1 MGRYLIRRILQ
12 MIVVLLVI
20 SLITYAIFFL
30 MSPIDPAVLFAG
42 KVPQPQVVAA
52 IRKEFGLNK
61 PIYMQYLLFV
71 KHIFLGDQWGWP
83 GLGFSFQYRSSI
95 RTLLSQ
101 KLWISTQLAVGAAIL
116 WLSLGIPV
124 GIVSAIRRRTLI
136 DRTSMGLA
144 LFFVS
149 VPEFWLGLMF
159 LWIFW
164 YKLGIAS
171 GTGYVPFTTSPV
183 SWFNHMIMPWIVL
196 ALGYAAWYSRMTRA
210 GLITTLHEDYI
221 RTARA
226 KGVSE
231 RKIIFKHALRS
242 SLTPVVTMFGMDL
255 GALIGGAVIVEVVFN
270 LPGIGQWAVTS
281 AYDADLPAI
290 LAITLVT
297 TFAITIANLFVDIAY
312 VYLDPRVRYA

>member
-1 MGRYLIRRILQ
+1 MGRYLIRRVIQ
-12 MIVVLLVI
+12 MVFVLLVI
-20 SLITYAIFFL
+20 SAITYAIFFL

-83 GLGFSFQYRSSI
+83 GLGFSFQYRSAI
-95 RTLLSQ
+95 RSLLAQ
-101 KLWISTQLAVGAAIL
+101 KLVISTQLAVGAAII
-116 WLSLGIPV
+116 WLVVGIPV
-124 GIVSAIRRRTLI
+124 GIVSALRRRTLV

-159 LWIFW
+159 LYLFW

-171 GTGYVPFTTSPV
+171 GTGYVAFSVSPA
-183 SWFNHMIMPWIVL
+183 SWFNHMLMPWIVL

-210 GLITTLHEDYI
+210 GLIQTMHEDYI

-231 RKIIFKHALRS
+231 RRIIYKHALRS
-242 SLTPVVTMFGMDL
+242 CLTPVVTMFGMDL

-270 LPGIGQWAVTS
+270 LPGIGQWAVSS

>member
-1 MGRYLIRRILQ
+1 MGRYFIQRLVQVVI
-12 MIVVLLVI
+12 VLLVI

-52 IRKEFGLNK
+52 IRKEFGLDH
-61 PIYMQYLLFV
+61 PIYVQYLLFV

-95 RTLLSQ
+95 KELLAQ
-101 KLWISTQLAVGAAIL
+101 KLPISISLAVGAAIL
-116 WLSLGIPV
+116 WLAVGIPV
-124 GIVSAIRRRTLI
+124 GVISAVRRRTVI
-136 DRTSMGLA
+136 DRTSMGFA

-149 VPEFWLGLMF
+149 VPEFWLGIMF

-164 YKLGIAS
+164 FKLGIAS
-171 GTGYVPFTTSPV
+171 GTGYVPFSENPA
-183 SWFNHMIMPWIVL
+183 SWLNHMVMPWVVL

-210 GLITTLHEDYI
+210 GLIQTLNEDYI

-226 KGVSE
+226 KGLSE
-231 RKIIFKHALRS
+231 RRVVFKHALRS

-290 LAITLVT
+290 LAITLLT
-297 TFAITIANLFVDIAY
+297 TFTITIANLVVDIVYA
-312 VYLDPRVRYA
+312 YLDPRVRYA